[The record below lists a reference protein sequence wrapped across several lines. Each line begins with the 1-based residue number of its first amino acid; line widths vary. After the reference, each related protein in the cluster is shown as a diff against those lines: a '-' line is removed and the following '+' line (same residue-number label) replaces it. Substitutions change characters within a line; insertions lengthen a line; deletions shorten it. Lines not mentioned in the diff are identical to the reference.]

1 MTSNELNNRFDKLI
15 NSLTSKTVFVT
26 MGDDP
31 VYYFV
36 FSPSD
41 ALFVKRKLNI
51 LEAKLRHEG
60 YTPHFFSLG
69 KQLHEFIR
77 NDEFYPDFVEFDRE
91 HPFEFSQVNESIKDT
106 LNRGDHTVLDEWV
119 IEQLEKTEELENGVL
134 ILIDIELLHPYA
146 KIGRIEANLQGKVNV
161 PIIVMYPGKRTSR
174 YGLKFLDFYPPDGNY
189 RSIHIGGEIE

>member
-1 MTSNELNNRFDKLI
+1 MNSSELNSRFDRLVKA
-15 NSLTSKTVFVT
+15 LTSKTIFVT

-41 ALFVKRKLNI
+41 ALMIKRKLHI

-60 YTPHFFSLG
+60 YSPNFFSLG
-69 KQLHEFIR
+69 KHLHEFISK
-77 NDEFYPDFVEFDRE
+77 DEFYSAFVEFDRE
-91 HPFEFSQVNESIKDT
+91 HAFEFSQVNESIKDT
-106 LNRGDHTVLDEWV
+106 LKRGDHTVLDEWV
-119 IEQLEKTEELENGVL
+119 IEQLEKIEELENGVL
-134 ILIDIELLHPYA
+134 ILTDIELLHPYA

-161 PIIVMYPGKRTSR
+161 PIIVMYPGTRTSR

-189 RSIHIGGEIE
+189 RSIHIGGNAE